1 MVESELLAK
10 SLLDEG
16 GEGLAQRT
24 LKKAGVDT
32 SRFTADLDSFL

>member
-16 GEGLAQRT
+16 AEGLTQRILT
-24 LKKAGVDT
+24 KAGVDT
-32 SRFTADLDSFL
+32 SRFSADLDSFL